1 MTPVALLVRLP
12 VIASVPTA
20 LAPPGRIVPL
30 LVRML
35 APPPTLTVPAPPMI
49 PVAALVKPPDRVKVV
64 PLARLS
70 VPDWVKVSDC
80 SVSDPAPRFRLP
92 ALVNAETSS
101 SDALEL
107 VLVKLPL
114 LMKVVPVTLLRQA
127 TGQALAV
134 VPE

>member
-1 MTPVALLVRLP
+1 MRLSAP
-12 VIASVPTA
+12 IV
-20 LAPPGRIVPL
+20 LAPPGRMIPL
-30 LVRML
+30 LISVL
-35 APPPTLTVPAPPMI
+35 PAPTLNRPAPASTP
-49 PVAALVKPPDRVKVV
+49 PAALVKPPLRVKVV
-64 PLARLS
+64 PLARLI

-80 SVSDPAPRFRLP
+80 SVSEPALRVRVP
-92 ALVNAETSS
+92 ALVKAATSS

-114 LMKVVPVTLLRQA
+114 LTKVVPVTLLRQA

>member
-1 MTPVALLVRLP
+1 M
-12 VIASVPTA
+12 
-20 LAPPGRIVPL
+20 PL
-30 LVRML
+30 LVSRL
-35 APPPTLTVPAPPMI
+35 APPPTLTVPAPLMI
-49 PVAALVKPPDRVKVV
+49 PVALLVKPPDRVKVV
-64 PLARLS
+64 PLARFM

-80 SVSDPAPRFRLP
+80 SVSEPALRLSVP
-92 ALVNAETSS
+92 ALVNAPTSS